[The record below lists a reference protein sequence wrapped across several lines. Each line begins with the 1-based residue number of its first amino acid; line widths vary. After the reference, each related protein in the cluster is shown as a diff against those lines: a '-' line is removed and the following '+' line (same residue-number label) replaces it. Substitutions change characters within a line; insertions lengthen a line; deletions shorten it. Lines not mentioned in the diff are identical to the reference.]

1 MKYIALGIGLLGA
14 LGTFIFSL
22 ENDEKWFSRLTISII
37 GFGFY
42 VILDELE
49 EIKNNQKKVE

>member
-1 MKYIALGIGLLGA
+1 MKYIALAIGLLGA
-14 LGTFIFSL
+14 LGYFILSL
-22 ENDEKWFSRLTISII
+22 QHDEKWFSRLTISVI

-42 VILDELE
+42 FVLDELE